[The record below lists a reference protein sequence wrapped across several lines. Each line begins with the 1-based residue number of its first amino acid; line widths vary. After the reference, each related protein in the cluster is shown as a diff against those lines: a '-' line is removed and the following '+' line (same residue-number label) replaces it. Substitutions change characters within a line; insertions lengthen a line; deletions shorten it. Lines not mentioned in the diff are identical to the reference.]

1 MKSIETEGKTV
12 EQAIELGLYKL
23 GAKRDEVNID
33 ILKPAGLF
41 DKALVRISFNVTS
54 EEEEAVKSLIE
65 KTLNLMGLDL
75 NIYVEDRDDYFFVNI
90 TGNDQALFIGK
101 RGESIEEFQTII
113 NAIYNKNKARE
124 EFKRIKI
131 DSNNYIV
138 KREETLT
145 RLAKKTAGKVIRE
158 HRDFKFEPMNAYERR
173 IIHTALSDHEKVVTE
188 SYGNE
193 PNRYIMVKLKNNLQ
207 KQKNYDEEKD
217 YFEDDTV
224 KEKESLPLLNQ
235 DLRSDND

>member
-41 DKALVRISFNVTS
+41 DKALVRISLNVTS
-54 EEEEAVKSLIE
+54 EQEEEVKNLIE
-65 KTLNLMGLDL
+65 KTISLMGLDL
-75 NIYVEDRDDYFFVNI
+75 NIYVEDRDENFFVNI

-113 NAIYNKNKARE
+113 NAIYNKNKPRE

-193 PNRYIMVKLKNNLQ
+193 PNRYVMVKLKSNITRP
-207 KQKNYDEEKD
+207 KNVDEPHD
-217 YFEDDTV
+217 YFEDETI
-224 KEKESLPLLNQ
+224 KEVPTEKKDVEN
-235 DLRSDND
+235 RSDDN